1 MAGAPDVRALERALQ
16 AAGLSR
22 RQARA
27 LLFGGIKAMAG
38 EQQAEAA
45 ELQLELETLREQLLS
60 PTMRLSRIDA

>member
-1 MAGAPDVRALERALQ
+1 MTGAPDARALERALQ

-27 LLFGGIKAMAG
+27 LLFGGMKAMAG

-45 ELQLELETLREQLLS
+45 ELQLELEALREQMNSL
-60 PTMRLSRIDA
+60 TIDVSRIDA